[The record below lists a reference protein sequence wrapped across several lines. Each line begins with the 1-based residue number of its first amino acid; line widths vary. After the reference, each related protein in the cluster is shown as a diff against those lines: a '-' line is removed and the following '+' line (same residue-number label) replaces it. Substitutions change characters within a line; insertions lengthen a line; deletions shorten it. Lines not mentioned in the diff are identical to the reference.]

1 MHRRAALTA
10 SAALSIVLLGG
21 TVAVAAVSGGGL
33 LGFQHGASTQSAAV
47 EPVGTAAADPAQQRP
62 SGPSTTKPSVVVEV
76 IEDRIVVRSVPTSPA
91 TSPVDARR
99 VTVPMAPATIATPST
114 APVSPRSWR
123 DDDDDEGGDERH
135 SNPHEDDDDHED
147 DD

>member
-10 SAALSIVLLGG
+10 SAALTIVLLGG

-47 EPVGTAAADPAQQRP
+47 EPVGTAAADPVQQGP

-76 IEDRIVVRSVPTSPA
+76 IEDRIVIRSAAASLLDT
-91 TSPVDARR
+91 RG
-99 VTVPMAPATIATPST
+99 VTVPTAPTTAPTTAPST
-114 APVSPRSWR
+114 TSAPVVMRVR
-123 DDDDDEGGDERH
+123 HDDEDDDENRFG
-135 SNPHEDDDDHED
+135 DDDDHGD